1 MKKLEGFQRKF
12 LRGVAHT
19 MKPVIFIGQKG
30 LTPQVITSAKDAIE
44 SHELIKVK
52 FNEFKEKEQKEE
64 ISARIEEET
73 GAENVGMIG
82 HTAIFSDRTKT
93 RKNAK
98 SPCPGGKKRPDSL
111 CLERVSTR
119 PGFSPALS
127 PGNRTVHPSPL

>member
-30 LTPQVITSAKDAIE
+30 LTPQVMTSAKEAIE

-52 FNEFKEKEQKEE
+52 FNDFKEKEQKEE
-64 ISARIEEET
+64 IAARLEKET

-82 HTAIFSDRTKT
+82 HTVIFFRQKT
-93 RKNAK
+93 D
-98 SPCPGGKKRPDSL
+98 PEKRRITLPQR
-111 CLERVSTR
+111 EEGV
-119 PGFSPALS
+119 
-127 PGNRTVHPSPL
+127 